1 MRLRSP
7 LCCLTSDT
15 HSLSVLLLGHVT
27 IPFSREQHNVSIVM
41 EYPSRSNLNS
51 FPEFYEA
58 SAERVMNSDS
68 TQDCRHP
75 LSGKNH
81 YQYFIIS
88 KNIFSFLRGYGSPTY
103 QHPHPRHLFYKVT
116 KHFPFPQAPF
126 LFFLHFRVWTC
137 FTSEF
142 GIFVVPVGFEPTTTC
157 M

>member
-1 MRLRSP
+1 MRSP

-68 TQDCRHP
+68 ILDCRHP
-75 LSGKNH
+75 LGGENH
-81 YQYFIIS
+81 YQYLYNFKELTCSLVVDSHSRFTILS
-88 KNIFSFLRGYGSPTY
+88 QQVNVLYEFPVSYN
-103 QHPHPRHLFYKVT
+103 HLSLT
-116 KHFPFPQAPF
+116 KICNHF
-126 LFFLHFRVWTC
+126 
-137 FTSEF
+137 
-142 GIFVVPVGFEPTTTC
+142 
-157 M
+157 